1 MSLSEKLTAIR
12 EGAKAK
18 IPADKL
24 VVMHKATDDLRAS
37 GIMQRTVKV
46 GDKFP
51 PFELNNARGALVA
64 SRDLFGLGA
73 VVLTIF
79 RGHW

>member
-12 EGAKAK
+12 EGAKGK
-18 IPADKL
+18 IPPDKL
-24 VVMHKATDDLRAS
+24 AVMHRATDDLRAS
-37 GIMQRTVKV
+37 GILQRVVKV

-51 PFELNNARGALVA
+51 PFELSNARGALVA
-64 SRDLFGLGA
+64 SRDLLGLGA

>member
-1 MSLSEKLTAIR
+1 MSLSEQLTAIR

-79 RGHW
+79 RGH